1 MYHMKKKFLSG
12 MMACFMLLGTA
23 APIPMTV
30 SAAPM
35 GRAQPEEIVLEK
47 STQGNPIAGFDE
59 NGSLLYAGDPSILV
73 DGDTV
78 YLYVGHDDQGSSG
91 GYNMPNY
98 YCYSTKDMK
107 TWEFKGEIMNMTKV
121 SWADN
126 SSAWAAQVIKYQDMY
141 YLLYCAEK
149 PGTGKCVGAAVSE
162 SPTGPFVDKGILISP
177 NDTRVQD
184 YVLEDGQTVKE
195 KYNAGKHSNGSSFGW
210 EDIDPTAWIEEAKYS
225 KDGKEHVYM
234 GWGNTYPWMCELE
247 IDGETI
253 KVKDQDGDGKI
264 TQGMDKDLWYQDI
277 SGIQAIASNGNTNDM
292 VTFTEAPYL
301 YRRQDADGNYF
312 GDYYLFYATHWR
324 EEMGYAR
331 STDITSNKWTHGG
344 VIMEPTAT
352 SDTNH
357 PAVFNFQGHTYFIY
371 HNGSLAAGMGQRR
384 VICVEELFFNEDGSI
399 QYIQETSTG
408 LTGFASRIEDSD
420 GVPIAHESFNNS
432 LLDSEYSVGGKGLN
446 VKSVR
451 MDASADKADR
461 MWEIEPGKSDKE
473 NESYVSIESY
483 NKPGTYLRAVK
494 DGDDYK
500 VTLEHDINGNKKAD
514 SKGITAES
522 DSMTFR
528 TLKGLTGSGVT
539 FESVAYYGYY
549 LTSRD
554 GALVLSDGTDAEACT
569 FNVSNDKPK
578 MSAVSSVTAQKTTR
592 TYRQGSP
599 FSLDD
604 IRLVVR
610 YENGTARI
618 IKDKFAFKVDASLID
633 MAKTGE
639 QKLKLTYNEF
649 GNTYT
654 KEIPITVYA
663 SPSPIARGDVDAAKP
678 LPAKNSSRTVG
689 NLNYKVTKVDEENT
703 DGTNGTVTV
712 TGMKGNKTSVKIP
725 DTVTIDDYTFK
736 VNAIGSKAFYNKKKL
751 KTITMGSNVTSV
763 GKDAIKGIHKKAVIK
778 VSAERYKEAKKL
790 FKSSSGFKKTMKIKK
805 GK

>member
-12 MMACFMLLGTA
+12 IMACFLLLGTA
-23 APIPMTV
+23 APIPMTAE
-30 SAAPM
+30 AAPV
-35 GRAQPEEIVLEK
+35 GRAEPEEIVLEK

-73 DGDTV
+73 DGGTV

-126 SSAWAAQVIKYQDMY
+126 SSAWAAQVIKYQGMY

-277 SGIQAIASNGNTNDM
+277 SGIPAIASNGNTNDM

-301 YRRQDADGNYF
+301 YRRQDAEGNYF

-344 VIMEPTAT
+344 VIMEPTVT

-384 VICVEELFFNEDGSI
+384 VICVEELFFNEDGSV

-408 LTGFASRIEDSD
+408 LTGFASWIEDSD
-420 GVPIAHESFNNS
+420 GVPIAHESFHNS

-446 VKSVR
+446 VKCVR

-522 DSMTFR
+522 DSMTYR

-539 FESVAYYGYY
+539 FESVAYPGYY

-633 MAKTGE
+633 TAKTGE

-778 VSAERYKEAKKL
+778 VSAERYKAAKKL